1 MPRTPRAASGEVAN
15 KPITIRLTESEYQ
28 QIAQKKGTLSFSA
41 YFRHAGLGQE
51 IPAIPSRP
59 PVPAV
64 NRQIHIE
71 LGHIGNNLN
80 QQTQACHQALQQ
92 GQALDVD
99 PQQLKALSTLVK
111 QVRSEVVGLEPPE
124 ETDGDRPTEP

>member
-28 QIAQKKGTLSFSA
+28 QIAQKKGMLSFSA